1 MKPDWLNQL
10 ITISSDAFNNFVQ
23 TQIKQEYEWPQNEN
37 QPKLKGRPGRK
48 AKLSDS
54 ELTPIELEKRELRRL
69 RNKQAARRCRQRRL
83 EKTFTLEQKV
93 TSFYR
98 SFFSITKIT
107 EIKGGYYF

>member
-1 MKPDWLNQL
+1 MWSTVDRQFLYNLKFWDLWSRFSSL
-10 ITISSDAFNNFVQ
+10 IIFFQ
-23 TQIKQEYEWPQNEN
+23 TQIKQEYEWPQN
-37 QPKLKGRPGRK
+37 PSPTKVKGRPGRK

-93 TSFYR
+93 S
-98 SFFSITKIT
+98 
-107 EIKGGYYF
+107 

>member
-1 MKPDWLNQL
+1 MQQYMLYNLKFWDLMSRFSSL
-10 ITISSDAFNNFVQ
+10 ILKNFLQ
-23 TQIKQEYEWPQNEN
+23 TQIKQEYEWPQN
-37 QPKLKGRPGRK
+37 PSPTKVKGRPGRK

-93 TSFYR
+93 S
-98 SFFSITKIT
+98 
-107 EIKGGYYF
+107 

>member
-1 MKPDWLNQL
+1 MQQYMLYNLKFWDLLSRFSSL
-10 ITISSDAFNNFVQ
+10 ILKNFLQ
-23 TQIKQEYEWPQNEN
+23 TQIKQEYEWPQN
-37 QPKLKGRPGRK
+37 PSPTKVKGRPGRK

-93 TSFYR
+93 S
-98 SFFSITKIT
+98 
-107 EIKGGYYF
+107 